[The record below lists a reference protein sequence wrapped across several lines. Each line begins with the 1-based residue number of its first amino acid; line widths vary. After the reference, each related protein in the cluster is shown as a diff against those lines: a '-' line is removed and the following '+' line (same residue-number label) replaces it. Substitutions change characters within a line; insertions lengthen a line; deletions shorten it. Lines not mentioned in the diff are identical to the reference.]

1 MSTMPAAGDTPDL
14 RRASRAQLSLAL
26 IDARN
31 FTLQVLARLEHAL
44 GPELRLEPAPHLLP
58 PLWIAGHVAWL
69 AEYWIARN
77 PQRGLG
83 PRCPPGGLRIASVE
97 PEADGWFDPT
107 LVPPAERWALDLPDA
122 AAVRAYLLDT
132 LETTLEL
139 LEHASDEDDALYF
152 YRMALFHEDLR
163 GEQAPAVRFDPRAA
177 GVRTIGNPHG
187 DKRHRRHG

>member
-97 PEADGWFDPT
+97 PEADGWFA
-107 LVPPAERWALDLPDA
+107 LGVQWRPASGTASGLDIQLFRGLIDA
-122 AAVRAYLLDT
+122 ATKLHGR
-132 LETTLEL
+132 
-139 LEHASDEDDALYF
+139 
-152 YRMALFHEDLR
+152 R
-163 GEQAPAVRFDPRAA
+163 GRSVLAA
-177 GVRTIGNPHG
+177 AA
-187 DKRHRRHG
+187 